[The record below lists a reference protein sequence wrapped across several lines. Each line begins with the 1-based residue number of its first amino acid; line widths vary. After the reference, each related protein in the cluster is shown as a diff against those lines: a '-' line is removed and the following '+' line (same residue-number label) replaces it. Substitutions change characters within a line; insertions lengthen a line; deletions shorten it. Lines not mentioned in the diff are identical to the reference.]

1 MVDSIRR
8 LLGDQAVPR
17 SVEMSEQNA
26 RARGT
31 DSANLRR
38 RALREQQFRQQAQA
52 VAPTEIPT
60 TPKEGFID
68 NFLGGLAIGS
78 QQLSGDVERFG
89 AIVNFYLGDEEA
101 TQQRLENARIID
113 QSIEAIGKDLEPFSN
128 VVNGPTI
135 SNLVN
140 ATGKALGQ
148 FTPMALTSI
157 ASGFTGAA
165 TSLLG
170 RYSISNAGRAA
181 LGEVISGTLRK
192 KVLRGEALDD
202 AERLVLNAAQGVGKV
217 ATTGGLSGS
226 FAQEY
231 LVGASQSLSEFE
243 DTGIKLTRE
252 EFNSAVLMGIP
263 RSNEATSD
271 VLFATSLYKLAF
283 KRSAIGRLRE
293 KEAKIEMDA
302 KLTGQESKLKLNDQ
316 EKELKRIADKVRT
329 KDVRNPDALSVLTP
343 KKEGF
348 IKQQ

>member
-1 MVDSIRR
+1 
-8 LLGDQAVPR
+8 
-17 SVEMSEQNA
+17 
-26 RARGT
+26 
-31 DSANLRR
+31 
-38 RALREQQFRQQAQA
+38 
-52 VAPTEIPT
+52 
-60 TPKEGFID
+60 
-68 NFLGGLAIGS
+68 
-78 QQLSGDVERFG
+78 
-89 AIVNFYLGDEEA
+89 
-101 TQQRLENARIID
+101 
-113 QSIEAIGKDLEPFSN
+113 
-128 VVNGPTI
+128 
-135 SNLVN
+135 
-140 ATGKALGQ
+140 
-148 FTPMALTSI
+148 MALTSI

-165 TSLLG
+165 ASLLG

-243 DTGIKLTRE
+243 DAGIKLTRE

-263 RSNEATSD
+263 QGLMGATSD
-271 VLFATSLYKLAF
+271 ALFATSLYKLAF

-316 EKELKRIADKVRT
+316 EPI
-329 KDVRNPDALSVLTP
+329 
-343 KKEGF
+343 
-348 IKQQ
+348 